1 MGNVG
6 NVSEVKISVRRLVE
20 FLLRS
25 GDIDNRRGKMTDPA
39 AMQEGSAAH
48 RRLQKDG
55 GSRYLAEVP
64 LAVSFPYKGAGDEQE
79 TGSAEPK
86 ADQLLPDSAASSD
99 QPPVLPFVLTVEGRA
114 DGIIPGKDLFTI
126 DEIKG
131 IYRDIWEL
139 DEPYAVHQAQ
149 ADCYAYMLLSRL
161 KAGASVN
168 AGDKPAVAP
177 AFAVSEGFSGT
188 GVSEDQADKK
198 KRRTKKSSPDSGAGG
213 KKDRQ
218 TELFETAWPQEKL
231 DKITVQITY
240 VNLESGQV
248 RRFRKE
254 RTFDELEEWF
264 LGLVHEY
271 RRWAAFLIREAAERS
286 SSIGEMEFPYPYR
299 EGQKRLVS
307 AVYRTIE
314 QKKNLFIQ
322 APTGTGKTLAVL
334 YPALKAIGNGMGTR
348 LFYLT
353 ARTITRTAAEDTFD
367 LLRAKG
373 LRFRTV
379 TLMAREKFCLMK
391 PGAENEAADI
401 EAEFVPPCNPEECPY
416 AKGHFDRINDCLYEM
431 VTQRTS
437 FTREEILAQARK
449 WKVCPADLA
458 LDLTAW
464 ADGVICDYNYL
475 FDPTARLSSFFG
487 ANEKGGY
494 IFLVDE
500 AHNLVDRGRGMY
512 SASLRREE
520 FLEVR
525 RALKKSGGAKSLV
538 RALDVCCKWMLSER
552 RLLDAAGEAKSP
564 ARRELPDAGSLTF
577 ALMNLSGQMEEYLEE
592 EHPAE
597 TADAVRKLYF
607 EVTAFNAAL
616 ERMTEK
622 YRLYTETIGTRD
634 LLLRVFCM
642 DPSTDLSD
650 CMKKGRSTVLFS
662 ATLLP
667 LDYYRRLITGNTEDY
682 AVYASTC
689 FNPSNRRVL
698 IGADTSTRYTMR
710 GASMYAKFA
719 EYIRR
724 VSAAKK
730 GNYMVFFPSYAMM
743 KEVADIFAR
752 ICPPGTRVLQQTSR
766 MSEAE
771 REAFLNEFRRGESEA
786 AGDGIQNSR
795 RNAAAGRSS
804 VQETLL
810 GFCVMGS
817 FFGEGIDLR
826 KDSLIGVIV
835 VGCALPQVGTEQEIL
850 QEYYS
855 GQGLDGFRYAYICP
869 GMNKVLQAAGRV
881 IRTEED
887 RGVVILLDE
896 RFLQNSYRSMFPRE
910 WDGAGIV
917 SLSTVERELDAF
929 WDVPSESE

>member
-1 MGNVG
+1 MANV
-6 NVSEVKISVRRLVE
+6 NEVKISVRRLVE

-25 GDIDNRRGKMTDPA
+25 GDIDNRKGKMADPA

-48 RRLQKDG
+48 RRLQKNG
-55 GSRYLAEVP
+55 GSCYLAEVP
-64 LAVSFPYKGAGDEQE
+64 LAVSFPFKGAGDEQE
-79 TGSAEPK
+79 AGM
-86 ADQLLPDSAASSD
+86 
-99 QPPVLPFVLTVEGRA
+99 PFVLTVEGRA
-114 DGIIPGKDLFTI
+114 DGIITGRDLFTI

-139 DEPYAVHQAQ
+139 EEPYEVHQAQ

-161 KAGASVN
+161 RAGASAD
-168 AGDKPAVAP
+168 AGNGPAGTP
-177 AFAVSEGFSGT
+177 AFVVSESFSAA

-198 KRRTKKSSPDSGAGG
+198 KKRTKKGSPDSGAGG

-218 TELFETAWPQEKL
+218 SELFETAWPQEKL

-254 RTFDELEEWF
+254 RTFDELESWF

-334 YPALKAIGNGMGTR
+334 YPALKAIGNGMGSR

-367 LLRAKG
+367 LLRAGG

-391 PGAENEAADI
+391 PVAENKAADI
-401 EAEFVPPCNPEECPY
+401 GAEFVPPCNPEECPY

-431 VTQRTS
+431 ATQRTS
-437 FTREEILAQARK
+437 FTREEILTQARK

-475 FDPTARLSSFFG
+475 FDPTARLSAFFG
-487 ANEKGGY
+487 ANDKGDY

-525 RALKKSGGAKSLV
+525 RAVKKAGVARSLV
-538 RALDVCCKWMLSER
+538 RTLDVCCKWMLSER
-552 RLLDAAGEAKSP
+552 RLLDGAEETGSP
-564 ARRELPDAGSLTF
+564 ARRELPDTGNLTF

-622 YRLYTETIGTRD
+622 YKLYTEAIGTRD
-634 LLLRVFCM
+634 LLLRIFCM

-650 CMKKGRSTVLFS
+650 CMKKGRSTILFS

-667 LDYYRRLITGNTEDY
+667 VDYYRRLITGNTEDY

-689 FNPSNRRVL
+689 FDPSNRRVL

-710 GASMYAKFA
+710 GAAMYAKFA

-724 VSAAKK
+724 VSMAKK

-743 KEVADIFAR
+743 KEVAGVFAR

-786 AGDGIQNSR
+786 VAGDAGKSSS
-795 RNAAAGRSS
+795 RNAAAGTAAP
-804 VQETLL
+804 QETLL

-910 WDGAGIV
+910 WAGAGAV
-917 SLSTVERELDAF
+917 SLSTVERELSAF
-929 WDVPSESE
+929 WNVTSES